1 MNAPTHA
8 LQRSAGRLAQLNPF
22 ESEVVQKGKKPEP
35 EVEYGCVDWYVY
47 QDTHGR
53 KFPAPLSEETVAARE
68 RGKPR
73 ARLS

>member
-8 LQRSAGRLAQLNPF
+8 LPRSAPRLAQLNPF
-22 ESEVVQKGKKPEP
+22 EPEVVQKGKKPEP

-47 QDTHGR
+47 QDAHGR
-53 KFPAPLSEETVAARE
+53 NFAAPLSEESVAAKSA
-68 RGKPR
+68 KPR